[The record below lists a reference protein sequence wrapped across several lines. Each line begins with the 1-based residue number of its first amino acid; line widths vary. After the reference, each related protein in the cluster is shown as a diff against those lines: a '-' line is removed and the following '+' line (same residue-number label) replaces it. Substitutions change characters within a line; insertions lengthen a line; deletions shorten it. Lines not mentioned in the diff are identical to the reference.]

1 MPSHKKQKGARAT
14 GRRASKRFALPPGTS
29 VRSDLPPWGSRAW
42 HTAVRPQNFAFYGGI
57 DTLYKFRALN
67 SPTAVARFQEI
78 IERNT
83 VYFAPRDAMN
93 DLFDMAVRHVITGDK
108 SKPATRAR
116 VLRDAER
123 LIRAHVPPI
132 PEPEIQH
139 HLEYFRVVDLTEI
152 ERQATDASRA
162 NLSKEF
168 PVFCLSADNTHPAQW
183 AYYAADNTGAC
194 IHFDCRLLSS
204 SPFAFARKVEYQEER
219 PAVPIPMTLTDTE
232 VARRVALIKHTDWQ
246 HEREYRVLGHTDIG
260 INFKSFDGRK
270 AEFDGALIVG
280 ITVGVRM
287 EPTKVDLVRNIAAAH
302 VPPIPLFRANPRPD
316 TFTCS
321 IDPL

>member
-1 MPSHKKQKGARAT
+1 MPSHKKNKRARAA
-14 GRRASKRFALPPGTS
+14 GRAGKRFPLPTGTVVLPGY
-29 VRSDLPPWGSRAW
+29 PPWESPAW
-42 HTAVRPQNFAFYGGI
+42 HTAVRPQNFAFYRGV
-57 DTLYKFRALN
+57 DTLYKFRALT
-67 SPTAVARFQEI
+67 SPTDVARFRQI
-78 IERNT
+78 IEGNT
-83 VYFAPRDAMN
+83 VYFAPRDTLN
-93 DLFDMAVRHVITGDK
+93 DVFDMAIRHVIIGDK
-108 SKPATRAR
+108 SKPPTRAR

-123 LIRAHVPPI
+123 LMRAHAPPI

-139 HLEYFRVVDLTEI
+139 QLEFFRTVDLTEI
-152 ERQATDASRA
+152 ERQATEASRA
-162 NLSKEF
+162 NLAKDF

-183 AYYAADNTGAC
+183 AYYAADNTGVC

-204 SPFAFARKVEYQEER
+204 SPFAFARKVEYREAR
-219 PAVPIPMTLTDTE
+219 PAVPIPMTLSGTE

-260 INFKSFDGRK
+260 INFKSFDGRR

-287 EPTKVDLVRNIAAAH
+287 EPTQVDLVRRIAAAH